1 MKKITL
7 LICAFIC
14 VLSHSCTQNGATTYS
29 NAKSAANQRKSINV
43 LKCYGV
49 PVDGGFWDV
58 KREFAKKGVEYV
70 DETKD
75 FKYKDWNI
83 SVYEDSLSKKVHM
96 IMCHLRLRGNR
107 AKAERIAD
115 DYYEEL
121 LEDKGLTV
129 AAPFEYNEKKDCKEA
144 YLMLDPNVP
153 TDELQYVHVELVPF
167 FEDNI
172 LWITYE
178 NTKNIGKSDKYY
190 Y

>member
-49 PVDGGFWDV
+49 PVDGDFWDV

-70 DETKD
+70 GGID
-75 FKYKDWNI
+75 FKYKDWSI
-83 SVYEDSLSKKVHM
+83 YALEDSLSNKV
-96 IMCHLRLRGNR
+96 IKITCSLFLEGRR
-107 AKAERIAD
+107 ARAERIAD
-115 DYYEEL
+115 DYYEEI

-129 AAPFEYNEKKDCKEA
+129 AIPFEYNEKTDCKEA
-144 YLMLDPNVP
+144 FLVLDPNAP
-153 TDELQYVHVELVPF
+153 ADDWQYVTVKLEPHALG
-167 FEDNI
+167 NI
-172 LWITYE
+172 LWISYV
-178 NTKNIGKSDKYY
+178 NRKNIGKSDKYY